1 MRNSTLKICL
11 VASMVCS
18 FALAEG
24 AFIGVESDYSFKSN
38 LKMKFNDGGKDTFKK
53 AQAGIGIKGGYDFDM
68 YRVYGSYVY
77 DFQTSKTI
85 VDEDGDSL
93 KLKWLT
99 HKFIVGADYTPSIT
113 DNFKLAVGPYTGY
126 SRLKLKD
133 SEGTKANTNGWIIGA
148 KLGGIYSI
156 DKNNELE
163 FGFKTDR
170 TDYKKVSKIDLKDVK
185 ETNYGLYIGYNYKF

>member
-38 LKMKFNDGGKDTFKK
+38 LKMKYNDGEKETFKK
-53 AQAGIGIKGGYDFDM
+53 AQTGIGIKGGYDFDM

-85 VDEDGDSL
+85 VDEDGDSS

-126 SRLKLKD
+126 SRLK
-133 SEGTKANTNGWIIGA
+133 
-148 KLGGIYSI
+148 
-156 DKNNELE
+156 
-163 FGFKTDR
+163 FKR
-170 TDYKKVSKIDLKDVK
+170 QRRNKS
-185 ETNYGLYIGYNYKF
+185 

>member
-18 FALAEG
+18 FALADG

-133 SEGTKANTNGWIIGA
+133 SEGTKVNTNGWIIGA

-163 FGFKTDR
+163 FGFKTDI